1 MKPVKSLTP
10 RRKEIV
16 GFCEVGPGF
25 IRTRWPGVV
34 SAGGLCRLFPAT
46 SEQEGQGSAVPSH
59 EERYKVALEEAR
71 CGLQEGGI
79 PIGGALYMGDELIA
93 TGRNRRVQEDSP
105 IIHGEIDVFRAA
117 GRPRASWYGSLVLYT
132 TLSPCYM
139 CAGASCIYG
148 VTTLVIGENQNFSE
162 SEDLLKSR
170 GINVIV
176 LNDLETLEMFTD
188 WTSSHQDLWF
198 EDIPDPRRQT

>member
-1 MKPVKSLTP
+1 MHE
-10 RRKEIV
+10 RQA
-16 GFCEVGPGF
+16 GP
-25 IRTRWPGVV
+25 
-34 SAGGLCRLFPAT
+34 
-46 SEQEGQGSAVPSH
+46 
-59 EERYKVALEEAR
+59 
-71 CGLQEGGI
+71 
-79 PIGGALYMGDELIA
+79 
-93 TGRNRRVQEDSP
+93 
-105 IIHGEIDVFRAA
+105 
-117 GRPRASWYGSLVLYT
+117 
-132 TLSPCYM
+132 PCYM